1 LREMKERQIRGV
13 SSKSIDDTNVHRFH
27 GWSRT
32 YWQWLRY
39 CLVGAANTLIEMLIL
54 NALLW
59 RFPTGHVQTLVVYNA
74 LAYSGGAAG
83 SFFLNKYW
91 TFGRKQRPTSKEVG
105 RFVIS
110 VLLELLSSNGLVW
123 LIGNALHPLIANVM
137 VWGNASKLLAVA
149 GNAVLSYLIMRF
161 WIFASG
167 AHQRPK
173 QRATISRQ
181 TREALAPLKNTV
193 PVVKENRTGA
203 SVSVILP
210 AYNEEAVIA
219 STVADVFETLAI
231 WTPDFE
237 VIVVNDGS
245 QDRTGGILESIAAA
259 HPRVTVLHHGVNR
272 GYGAALMSGFEAST
286 KDLVFFMD
294 SDGQFDIRDL
304 ERFFPLLQEYDAVL
318 GYRINRQDTR
328 MRKLNAWGW
337 KVLVGTVFGVHV
349 RDVDCAFKLYPA
361 AFLRAHRLETQGAMI
376 NVEIL
381 YKFTRA
387 GYTYIEV
394 GVHHLPRRA
403 GRATGAKPTVIMRAL
418 RELFTYAWKW
428 HREEGPVR
436 HKLS

>member
-1 LREMKERQIRGV
+1 MKERPIRGV
-13 SSKSIDDTNVHRFH
+13 SSQSIDDTAVHRFH

-39 CLVGAANTLIEMLIL
+39 CLVGVANTLIDVLIL
-54 NALLW
+54 NVLLW

-74 LAYSGGAAG
+74 LAYSGGAAS

-110 VLLELLSSNGLVW
+110 MLLELLSSNGLVW
-123 LIGNALHPLIANVM
+123 LIGNALHPFITNTLL
-137 VWGNASKLLAVA
+137 WGNTSKLLAVA

-161 WIFASG
+161 WIFARGS
-167 AHQRPK
+167 HQRPK
-173 QRATISRQ
+173 QRTTIPPVASSL
-181 TREALAPLKNTV
+181 TRDALPPLKNPA
-193 PVVKENRTGA
+193 PVVKENSTKA

-219 STVADVFETLAI
+219 STVADVLETLAT
-231 WTPDFE
+231 WTLDFE

-245 QDRTGGILESIAAA
+245 HDRTGTILDSIAAA
-259 HPRVTVLHHGVNR
+259 HPRVRVLHHGVNQ
-272 GYGAALMSGFEAST
+272 GYGAALVSGFEAST

-318 GYRINRQDTR
+318 GYRIKRQDTW

-337 KVLVGTVFGVHV
+337 KVLVGMVFGVHV

-361 AFLRAHRLETQGAMI
+361 AFFRTQRLETRGAMI
-376 NVEIL
+376 NAEIL
-381 YKFTRA
+381 SKFTRA
-387 GYTYIEV
+387 GLTYTQL
-394 GVHHLPRRA
+394 GVRHLPRK
-403 GRATGAKPTVIMRAL
+403 GGQATGSKPAVILRAL
-418 RELFTYAWKW
+418 RELFFYAWKW
-428 HREEGPVR
+428 DHEEEWTR
-436 HKLS
+436 